1 MQFQVPQ
8 FIEVEDKI
16 FGPFTFKQFVYL
28 GGGLGAGY
36 LIWRLL
42 PFYLA
47 IPIVSVVVGF
57 AAALA
62 FFNYNGRPFIVAVEN
77 AFFFFTRTH
86 LYLWD
91 STRAAKNTAAQTA
104 VVPAQGV
111 AYVPKLSDS
120 KLHDLA
126 WSLDIRE
133 RIAGGIT
140 EQDRDVTAPIITA
153 RDALAQ

>member
-16 FGPFTFKQFVYL
+16 FGPFTFRQFVYL
-28 GGGLGAGY
+28 GGGAGAGY
-36 LIWRLL
+36 LVWRLL

-47 IPIVSVVVGF
+47 IPIDALVIGF
-57 AAALA
+57 AVALA

-77 AFFFFTRTH
+77 AFFFFTHTH

-91 STRAAKNTAAQTA
+91 STRASKNAIKQAP
-104 VVPAQGV
+104 VMPAQGV

-140 EQDRDVTAPIITA
+140 EQDRDVVAPLMTA
-153 RDALAQ
+153 RDALAR